1 MNNKVNSISQNILK
15 LTKRFITN
23 HNKRNRKYKMFF
35 FKRDKFFFSIIEIRI
50 AMNFSNEYIPYVR
63 KNKKKSLKTKQ
74 NKMGFN
80 LTNSI

>member
-35 FKRDKFFFSIIEIRI
+35 FKRDEKKYFSIIEIRI

-63 KNKKKSLKTKQ
+63 KNKKKITKNKTK
-74 NKMGFN
+74 
-80 LTNSI
+80 